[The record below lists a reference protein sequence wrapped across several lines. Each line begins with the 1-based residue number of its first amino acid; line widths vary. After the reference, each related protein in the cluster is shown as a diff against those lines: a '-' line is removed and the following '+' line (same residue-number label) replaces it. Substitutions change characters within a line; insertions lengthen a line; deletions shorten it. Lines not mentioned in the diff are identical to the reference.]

1 MYLVHDGRSVLARG
15 FPTADLAFTYAH
27 AFSNIL
33 DPYEGG
39 KIKVTYEKFCNLT
52 RAGCLVYVGQ
62 SICPFT
68 GESTSK
74 MKEGN
79 S

>member
-15 FPTADLAFTYAH
+15 FPTGELALTYAH
-27 AFSNIL
+27 AFVNTL
-33 DPYEGG
+33 DDYEGG